1 MKRISMA
8 AAIWLAAGAATAQ
21 EPPAGP
27 KATPQEI
34 AEARARADRLIADA
48 DAAGIFVN
56 ATDDDGLARATH
68 VASGMTCSFDGGPE
82 DRVHI
87 FPGTPR
93 GDDVGC
99 VSRDEAL
106 DIDLTLYATRY
117 RPMPS
122 QAAVLAGAQ
131 QAIENRWPDAE
142 AYTAGLPSMTL
153 EGQPPTSSAA
163 YKIELNGEHKLT
175 LVLVSHRGEWSF
187 KARATGPYDEPM
199 GVALYSGVLFEAAL
213 MDRAKD

>member
-8 AAIWLAAGAATAQ
+8 AAIWLIAGATAAQ
-21 EPPAGP
+21 QAPAG

-48 DAAGIFVN
+48 NAAGIFVN
-56 ATDDDGLARATH
+56 TTDDDGMAQATH
-68 VASGMTCSFDGGPE
+68 IASGLTCSFDGGPE
-82 DRVHI
+82 DRIHI

-99 VSRDEAL
+99 ISRDEAL

-117 RPMPS
+117 RPMPG
-122 QAAVLAGAQ
+122 QAEVLAGAR

-142 AYTAGLPSMTL
+142 AYTAALPTMTM
-153 EGQPPTSSAA
+153 EGQQPTGSAA
-163 YKIELNGEHKLT
+163 YKIQLGGEHKLT
-175 LVLVSHRGEWSF
+175 MVLVSHRGEWSF
-187 KARATGPYDEPM
+187 KARSTGPYDEPG
-199 GVALYSGVLFEAAL
+199 GVALYTGILFEAAL
-213 MDRAKD
+213 IDRPKD

>member
-8 AAIWLAAGAATAQ
+8 AAIWLIAGAAAAQ
-21 EPPAGP
+21 EPPAEP

-56 ATDDDGLARATH
+56 ATDDGMARATH

-82 DRVHI
+82 DRIHI

-99 VSRDEAL
+99 ISRDEAL

-117 RPMPS
+117 RPLPG
-122 QAAVLAGAQ
+122 QDEVLAGAR

-142 AYTAGLPSMTL
+142 AYTASLPSMTV
-153 EGQPPTSSAA
+153 EGQQPTGSAA
-163 YKIELNGEHKLT
+163 YKIQLNGAHKLT

-213 MDRAKD
+213 IDRPKD

>member
-1 MKRISMA
+1 MKRIIMGT
-8 AAIWLAAGAATAQ
+8 AIWLLATGVAAAQ
-21 EPPAGP
+21 EP

-34 AEARARADRLIADA
+34 AESRARADRLIADA

-56 ATDDDGLARATH
+56 ATRDDGLARATH

-82 DRVHI
+82 DRIHI

-99 VSRDEAL
+99 ISLDEAT
-106 DIDLTLYATRY
+106 DIDPTLYATRH

-122 QAAVLAGAQ
+122 QAAVLAGAR
-131 QAIENRWPDAE
+131 QAIENRWPNAE
-142 AYTAGLPSMTL
+142 PYTAGLPSMTL

-163 YKIELNGEHKLT
+163 YKVELDGGQKLT
-175 LVLVSHRGEWSF
+175 MVLVSHRGEWSF

-199 GVALYSGVLFEAAL
+199 GVALVAGVLFEAAL
-213 MDRAKD
+213 IERPKD